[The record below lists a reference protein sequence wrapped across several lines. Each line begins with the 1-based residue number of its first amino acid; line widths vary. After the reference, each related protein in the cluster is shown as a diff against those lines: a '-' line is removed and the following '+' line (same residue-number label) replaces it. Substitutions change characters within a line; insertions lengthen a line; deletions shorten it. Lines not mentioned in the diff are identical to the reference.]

1 MNKTS
6 QYEMTIVVPV
16 YNETDNMER
25 VEKEFS
31 DYLKEAPISTCVL
44 FVNDGSKDD
53 SLDKIRDICSR
64 CPDFYY
70 ISSSVNHG
78 VSTAMKAGIDTVE
91 SRLMGYIDSD
101 LQTTPHDFPLLLKHA
116 DTHQIVSGIRANRKD
131 SWFKNTQSRIANSF
145 RRFMTGDTATDS
157 VCPLKVMW
165 TDYAKRV
172 PFFEG
177 MHRFMPAL
185 MMLEDGKFYEVPV
198 RHFPRIAGVSKYGLW
213 NRLAGPFFACF
224 AYRWMRAKYIR
235 YNIDNTNVK

>member
-1 MNKTS
+1 M
-6 QYEMTIVVPV
+6 
-16 YNETDNMER
+16 
-25 VEKEFS
+25 
-31 DYLKEAPISTCVL
+31 
-44 FVNDGSKDD
+44 
-53 SLDKIRDICSR
+53 
-64 CPDFYY
+64 
-70 ISSSVNHG
+70 
-78 VSTAMKAGIDTVE
+78 
-91 SRLMGYIDSD
+91 
-101 LQTTPHDFPLLLKHA
+101 
-116 DTHQIVSGIRANRKD
+116 SGIRANRKD